1 MNKKYHGFLVVIEGI
16 DGAGKST
23 LAQFLYNKLMQH
35 GYEAILTKEPGDSP
49 LGKTLRTILQEKKVS
64 VCPKAEFLLFAADRA
79 QHFDE
84 VVIPALQQNKIVI
97 SDRLSDSSLVYQGYG
112 RGLDKTLIEQVNTWA
127 MNNIKPDL
135 TLYITLPASVAA
147 ARLAQR
153 TTLSS
158 FEKEQQEFLHKV
170 IQGFETL
177 YKNRTDVL
185 TLDGTQPINDLTA
198 QAAETIIR
206 LFPN

>member
-1 MNKKYHGFLVVIEGI
+1 MNKKNHGFLVAIEGI

-23 LAQFLYNKLMQH
+23 LAQFLYSKLLQH
-35 GYEAILTKEPGDSP
+35 GYHAVLTKEPGDSP
-49 LGKTLRTILQEKKVS
+49 LGKTLRTILQDKKVS

-79 QHFDE
+79 QHFEE

-112 RGLDKTLIEQVNTWA
+112 RGLDKTIIEQVNTWA
-127 MNNIKPDL
+127 MNDIKPDL
-135 TLYITLPASVAA
+135 TLYISLPASVAA

-153 TTLSS
+153 ATLSS
-158 FEKEQQEFLHKV
+158 FEKEQQDFLHNV
-170 IQGFETL
+170 IHGFETL

-185 TLDGTQPINDLTA
+185 ILDGVQPINDLVDKTM
-198 QAAETIIR
+198 ETIIR
-206 LFPN
+206 SYEG